1 MDSSLSLAA
10 PAIVLVLAAMLVLLA
25 PLPRR
30 RRGGGEGRLSAG
42 IALAGFA
49 VAAALVLRQWGAPS
63 HLGFGDRWV
72 QDGLATYFH
81 LLFLGIGVAV
91 LLMAMPYLRREVLP
105 RLEFLALLLFAVTGM
120 MLMAVATELI
130 TFFLALELLSM
141 ALYVLAGYHRNQA
154 RSIEAAIKYFLLGA
168 FASALLLMGMA
179 LHWGATGSLALHAAA
194 PVGGGG
200 QFSPALARA
209 GFWLILVGFAFKVS
223 AVPFHFWTAD
233 VYDGSPAPVAA
244 LMATG
249 TKAAAFAG
257 LLRLLGP
264 GLAPPAAEWTPV
276 LWWLAVLTMSV
287 GNLMAIVQSNLKRML
302 AFSSVAHAGY
312 LLVAVVT
319 ATPGAT
325 RALLF
330 YLVAYSLMNLGA
342 FAVLGLVARK
352 GEEYQSIYD
361 YAGLARRQPV
371 LAILMSVFLFALAG
385 IPPTVGFTGKFV
397 IFAEAV
403 RAGLLPLAVIAVLN
417 SLVSVY
423 YYLRV
428 IYLMTM
434 KDEWEASPAFGV
446 PAATA
451 LVLAGAVLLVLWL
464 GLAPGQLL
472 AAAADAARAL

>member
-1 MDSSLSLAA
+1 MDWNLSLVA
-10 PAIVLVLAAMLVLLA
+10 PAIVLVLAAMLVLLVE
-25 PLPRR
+25 LPRR
-30 RRGGGEGRLSAG
+30 RAGRGEGW
-42 IALAGFA
+42 LAEAICGLGFL
-49 VAAALVLRQWGAPS
+49 VATGLVLRHWGAPTAV
-63 HLGFGDRWV
+63 GFGGRLV
-72 QDGLATYFH
+72 QDALATYFD
-81 LLFLGIGVAV
+81 LLFLGIGVAI
-91 LLMAMPYLRREVLP
+91 LLMALPYLRREALP

-120 MLMAVATELI
+120 LLMIGATELI

-141 ALYVLAGYHRNQA
+141 ALYVLAGYQRGQA
-154 RSIEAAIKYFLLGA
+154 RSVEAAIKYFLLGA

-194 PVGGGG
+194 PVGAGGAH
-200 QFSPALARA
+200 SPLLASA

-233 VYDGSPAPVAA
+233 VYEGSPAPVAA

-249 TKAAAFAG
+249 TKAAAFGA

-264 GLAPPAAEWTPV
+264 GLAPPAAEWVPV

-319 ATPGAT
+319 ATPGAAS
-325 RALLF
+325 ALLF
-330 YLVAYSLMNLGA
+330 YLVAYTLMNLGA
-342 FAVLGLVARK
+342 FAIVGLVGRK

-361 YAGLARRQPV
+361 YAGLARRQPW
-371 LAILMSVFLFALAG
+371 LALLMSVFLFALAG
-385 IPPTVGFTGKFV
+385 IPPTVGFTGKLV
-397 IFAEAV
+397 VFAEAV
-403 RAGLLPLAVIAVLN
+403 RAGQLPLAVIAVLN

-434 KDEWEASPAFGV
+434 KEEWEETPAIGV
-446 PAATA
+446 PAAVA
-451 LVLAGAVLLVLWL
+451 LLLAGAVLLVLWL
-464 GLAPGQLL
+464 GVAPGDLL
-472 AAAADAARAL
+472 AAAAFAARAL

>member
-1 MDSSLSLAA
+1 M
-10 PAIVLVLAAMLVLLA
+10 
-25 PLPRR
+25 
-30 RRGGGEGRLSAG
+30 
-42 IALAGFA
+42 
-49 VAAALVLRQWGAPS
+49 
-63 HLGFGDRWV
+63 
-72 QDGLATYFH
+72 
-81 LLFLGIGVAV
+81 
-91 LLMAMPYLRREVLP
+91 LLMV
-105 RLEFLALLLFAVTGM
+105 G
-120 MLMAVATELI
+120 ATELI

-141 ALYVLAGYHRNQA
+141 ALYVLAGYQRGQA
-154 RSIEAAIKYFLLGA
+154 RSVEAAIKYFLLGA

-194 PVGGGG
+194 PVGPGGAH
-200 QFSPALARA
+200 SPLLASA
-209 GFWLILVGFAFKVS
+209 GFWLILVGLAFKVS

-233 VYDGSPAPVAA
+233 VYEGSPAPVAA

-249 TKAAAFAG
+249 TKAAAFAA

-330 YLVAYSLMNLGA
+330 YLVAYTLMNLGA
-342 FAVLGLVARK
+342 FAIVGLVGRK

-361 YAGLARRQPV
+361 YAGLARRQPW
-371 LAILMSVFLFALAG
+371 LALLMSVFLFALAG
-385 IPPTVGFTGKFV
+385 IPPTVGFTGKLV
-397 IFAEAV
+397 VFAEAV
-403 RAGLLPLAVIAVLN
+403 RAGQLPLAVIAVLN

-434 KDEWEASPAFGV
+434 KEEWEEAPAIAV
-446 PAATA
+446 PAAVA
-451 LVLAGAVLLVLWL
+451 LLLAGAVLLVLWL
-464 GLAPGQLL
+464 GVAPGDLL
-472 AAAADAARAL
+472 AAAAFAARAL